1 MEHWDRSYCPRSR
14 TPLIES
20 FSTSSRL
27 DKFERHRNKHGEGS
41 SHRSWGNDAMSKAL
55 RQISK
60 SPFVRRIDGAKPPH
74 RFTQPMFSI
83 YNGRTD
89 HVEHVS
95 HFN

>member
-1 MEHWDRSYCPRSR
+1 
-14 TPLIES
+14 
-20 FSTSSRL
+20 
-27 DKFERHRNKHGEGS
+27 
-41 SHRSWGNDAMSKAL
+41 MSKAL

-74 RFTQPMFSI
+74 RVTQPMFTI